1 MGLPG
6 AAMIQGVEAGVYRR
20 GESPVDRLSE
30 VFGERVQFRY
40 TCLDRI
46 VLHGYL
52 TGLQRPGQL
61 VHFFHDVVGVACIE
75 PKVLLGRTTAYR
87 QWMEQYTQGQGIP
100 VLAAPTGVRKEELVR
115 PSYGKLGP
123 REGIACVLTSLE
135 NNRTFI
141 SYTPRRTPR
150 SGDTTYRRIET
161 GRKRFQHLY
170 WYVWDPIMG
179 PMSLRVATYLPFTV
193 TCYLNGHHFVSER
206 LREAG
211 VALYQQD
218 NAILSVADPAA
229 LQAAADALTPAVLR
243 ERCDYWV
250 AKLAPSFSPA
260 ERAAVDLRYRYS
272 LAQIELATD
281 VIFAQPSPL
290 RALFRR
296 AVELGLLMGG
306 ADRTAHLFGRQITTR
321 YRGKLQTVLDRRN
334 EGHPV
339 LRSYYRTSFVKQ
351 YEKAETLLRTET
363 CINDPY
369 HLNVGRRLEN
379 LPKLVERMAAT
390 NQRFLDAQ
398 AELLACTVDQGELA
412 RLARPIQVGQRRV
425 PGLRLQDD
433 RLLRLL
439 DVLLHPGSFVA
450 DWTSR
455 DVLARL
461 LDRHRLTETDY
472 RPSQLRYD
480 LGKLRAHGL
489 VERIGRTRRY
499 CLTARGLKLGVILV
513 KLRTHLL
520 GPLATLATASA
531 PPPNTTHGS
540 AVEAAFRQ
548 VDLAI
553 DQLCT
558 TLGLKAAA

>member
-1 MGLPG
+1 MIHGDGTNG
-6 AAMIQGVEAGVYRR
+6 ASLEGG
-20 GESPVDRLSE
+20 SPVDRLSE
-30 VFGERVQFRY
+30 VLGERVQFRY
-40 TCLDRI
+40 TCLDRM

-61 VHFFHDVVGVACIE
+61 VHFFHDVVGVDCIE
-75 PKVLLGRTTAYR
+75 PKVLLGRTTVYR
-87 QWMEQYTQGQGIP
+87 DWVDRYTQGQGIP
-100 VLAAPTGVRKEELVR
+100 VLAAPKGVRKEALVR
-115 PSYGKLGP
+115 PFYGKLGP
-123 REGIACVLTSLE
+123 QEGIACVLTSLE

-141 SYTPRRTPR
+141 SYTPQRTPR
-150 SGDTTYRRIET
+150 SGDEQYRRIEI
-161 GRKRFQHLY
+161 GRKRFLHLY
-170 WYVWDPIMG
+170 WYVWDPVMG
-179 PMSLRVATYLPFTV
+179 PMSLRVSTYLPFTI

-206 LREAG
+206 LRQAG
-211 VALYQQD
+211 VALYQRD
-218 NAILSVADPAA
+218 NAILRVADPIA
-229 LQAAADALTPAVLR
+229 LQAAADTLTPAVLQ
-243 ERCDYWV
+243 ERCDYWA

-260 ERAAVDLRYRYS
+260 ARAAVDLRYRFS
-272 LAQIELATD
+272 LAQLELATD
-281 VIFAQPSPL
+281 VIFAEPSPL

-306 ADRTAHLFGRQITTR
+306 ADRTAHLFGRQITSR

-339 LRSYYRTSFVKQ
+339 LRAYYQTSFVKQ

-379 LPKLVERMAAT
+379 LPTLVKRMAAT
-390 NQRFLDAQ
+390 NRRFLDAQ
-398 AELLACTVDQGELA
+398 AELLACTVDQGDLA
-412 RLARPIQVGQRRV
+412 RLAQPIQVGQRRV

-433 RLLRLL
+433 RLIRLL
-439 DVLLHPGSFVA
+439 DVLLHPGTFVA

-461 LDRHRLTETDY
+461 LDRHRLAEADY
-472 RPSQLRYD
+472 PLTQLRYD

-499 CLTARGLKLGVILV
+499 RVTAHGLKLGVTLV
-513 KLRTHLL
+513 KLRTRLL
-520 GPLATLATASA
+520 GPLATLVTAPASR
-531 PPPNTTHGS
+531 PDTTNDS

-548 VDLAI
+548 VDHAI
-553 DQLCT
+553 DQLCI
-558 TLGLKAAA
+558 TLGLKTAA

>member
-1 MGLPG
+1 
-6 AAMIQGVEAGVYRR
+6 
-20 GESPVDRLSE
+20 VDRLSE

-40 TCLDRI
+40 ACLDRI

-75 PKVLLGRTTAYR
+75 PTVLLGRTTAYR
-87 QWMEQYTQGQGIP
+87 DWVDRYTQGQGIP
-100 VLAAPTGVRKEELVR
+100 VLAAPKGVRKEELVR
-115 PSYGKLGP
+115 PYYGKLGP

-135 NNRTFI
+135 NSRTFI
-141 SYTPRRTPR
+141 SYAPRRTPL
-150 SGDTTYRRIET
+150 SGDANYRRIET
-161 GRKRFQHLY
+161 GRKRFLHLY
-170 WYVWDPIMG
+170 WYVRDPVMG

-193 TCYLNGHHFVSER
+193 TCYLNGHHFVSQH

-211 VALYQQD
+211 VAFYQQD
-218 NAILSVADPAA
+218 NAILRVGDPVA
-229 LQAAADALTPAVLR
+229 LQAAADALTPSVLQ
-243 ERCDYWV
+243 ERCDYWA

-260 ERAAVDLRYRYS
+260 ERATVDLRYRYS

-281 VIFAQPSPL
+281 VIFAEPSPL

-296 AVELGLLMGG
+296 AVELGLLTGG
-306 ADRTAHLFGRQITTR
+306 ADRTAHLFGRQITSR

-379 LPKLVERMAAT
+379 LPKLAERMAET

-412 RLARPIQVGQRRV
+412 RLAQPVHLGKRRV

-433 RLLRLL
+433 RVIRLL
-439 DVLLHPGSFVA
+439 DAILHPGGFVA

-455 DVLARL
+455 DVLTRL
-461 LDRHRLTETDY
+461 LSRHRLAETDY
-472 RPSQLRYD
+472 RLGQLRYD
-480 LGKLRAHGL
+480 LGKLRAHGF

-499 CLTARGLKLGVILV
+499 RLTARGLKLGVLLV
-513 KLRTHLL
+513 KLRTRLL
-520 GPLATLATASA
+520 GPLATLVATPAS
-531 PPPNTTHGS
+531 PPDTTTDS

-548 VDLAI
+548 VDRAI
-553 DQLCT
+553 DLLCA
-558 TLGLKAAA
+558 TLGLTPAA

>member
-1 MGLPG
+1 
-6 AAMIQGVEAGVYRR
+6 
-20 GESPVDRLSE
+20 VDRLSDL
-30 VFGERVQFRY
+30 FGERVQFRY
-40 TCLDRI
+40 TCLDRL

-61 VHFFHDVVGVACIE
+61 VHFFHEVVGVACIE

-87 QWMEQYTQGQGIP
+87 DWVDRYTQGQGIP
-100 VLAAPTGVRKEELVR
+100 MLAAPKGVRKEELVR
-115 PSYGKLGP
+115 PYYGKLGP
-123 REGIACVLTSLE
+123 QEGIACVLTSLE

-141 SYTPRRTPR
+141 SYAPQRTPQ
-150 SGDTTYRRIET
+150 SGDANYRRIET
-161 GRKRFQHLY
+161 GRKRFLHLY
-170 WYVWDPIMG
+170 WYIWDPVMG
-179 PMSLRVATYLPFTV
+179 PMSLRVATYLPFTI
-193 TCYLNGHHFVSER
+193 TAYLNGHHFVGER
-206 LREAG
+206 LRQAG
-211 VALYQQD
+211 VAFYQQD
-218 NAILSVADPAA
+218 NAILSVADPVA
-229 LQAAADALTPAVLR
+229 LQAAADALTPAVLQ
-243 ERCDYWV
+243 ERCACWA

-260 ERAAVDLRYRYS
+260 ECEAVDLRYRYS

-281 VIFAQPSPL
+281 VIFEQPSPL

-296 AVELGLLMGG
+296 AVELGLLLGG
-306 ADRTAHLFGRQITTR
+306 ADRTTHLFGRQITRR
-321 YRGKLQTVLDRRN
+321 YQGKLQTVLDRRN

-339 LRSYYRTSFVKQ
+339 LRAYYQTSFVKQ

-379 LPKLVERMAAT
+379 LPKLATRMAET

-412 RLARPIQVGQRRV
+412 RLAQPVQVGRRRV

-433 RLLRLL
+433 RVIRLL

-461 LDRHRLTETDY
+461 LDRHRLTESDY
-472 RPSQLRYD
+472 RLSQLRYD
-480 LGKLRAHGL
+480 LGKLRAHGF

-499 CLTARGLKLGVILV
+499 RLTARGLKLGVLLV
-513 KLRTHLL
+513 KLRARLL
-520 GPLATLATASA
+520 GPIATLVTA
-531 PPPNTTHGS
+531 PTPQPTTNDS
-540 AVEAAFRQ
+540 QVEAAFRQ
-548 VDLAI
+548 VDLAL
-553 DQLCT
+553 DQLFI
-558 TLGLKAAA
+558 TLGLKDAA

>member
-1 MGLPG
+1 M
-6 AAMIQGVEAGVYRR
+6 
-20 GESPVDRLSE
+20 DRLSE
-30 VFGERVQFRY
+30 VFGERVQFRS

-52 TGLQRPGQL
+52 TGLQRPEQL
-61 VHFFHDVVGVACIE
+61 VYFFHDVVGVECIE
-75 PKVLLGRTTAYR
+75 PKVLVGRTTAYR
-87 QWMEQYTQGQGIP
+87 DWVDRYTQGQGIP
-100 VLAAPTGVRKEELVR
+100 VLAAPKGVRKEELVR
-115 PSYGKLGP
+115 PYYGKLGP
-123 REGIACVLTSLE
+123 HEGIACVLTSLE
-135 NNRTFI
+135 NTRTFI
-141 SYTPRRTPR
+141 SYTPQRTPR
-150 SGDTTYRRIET
+150 SGDEHYRRIDT
-161 GRKRFQHLY
+161 GRKRFLHLY
-170 WYVWDPIMG
+170 WYVWDPVMG

-193 TCYLNGHHFVSER
+193 TAYLNGHHFVSER
-206 LREAG
+206 LRQAG
-211 VALYQQD
+211 VALYQRD
-218 NAILSVADPAA
+218 NAILRVRDPVA
-229 LQAAADALTPAVLR
+229 LQVAADALTPTVLQ
-243 ERCDYWV
+243 ERCDYW
-250 AKLAPSFSPA
+250 ATKLAPQFSPA
-260 ERAAVDLRYRYS
+260 ERAAMDLRYRYS

-281 VIFAQPSPL
+281 VVFAAPSPL

-306 ADRTAHLFGRQITTR
+306 ADRTSHLFGRQITSR

-379 LPKLVERMAAT
+379 LPKLVERMADT

-412 RLARPIQVGQRRV
+412 RLAQPVQVGKRRV

-433 RLLRLL
+433 RVLRLL
-439 DVLLHPGSFVA
+439 DVLLHPGGFVA

-461 LDRHRLTETDY
+461 LERHRLAETDY
-472 RPSQLRYD
+472 RLSQLRYD
-480 LGKLRAHGL
+480 LGKLRAHGF
-489 VERIGRTRRY
+489 VERIGRSRRY
-499 CLTARGLKLGVILV
+499 RLTAPGLKLGVLLV
-513 KLRTHLL
+513 KLRTRLL
-520 GPLATLATASA
+520 GPLATLVAA
-531 PPPNTTHGS
+531 PTPQPDSTSDG

-548 VDLAI
+548 VDRAV
-553 DQLCT
+553 DQLCA
-558 TLGLKAAA
+558 TLGLKPAA

>member
-1 MGLPG
+1 MG
-6 AAMIQGVEAGVYRR
+6 
-20 GESPVDRLSE
+20 RLSDL
-30 VFGERVQFRY
+30 FGERVQFRY

-87 QWMEQYTQGQGIP
+87 DWVDRYTQGQGIP
-100 VLAAPTGVRKEELVR
+100 VLSAPKGVRKEDVVR
-115 PSYGKLGP
+115 PFYGKLGP
-123 REGIACVLTSLE
+123 QEGIACVLTSLE
-135 NNRTFI
+135 TNRTFI
-141 SYTPRRTPR
+141 SYTPQRTPR
-150 SGDTTYRRIET
+150 SGDASYRRIEI
-161 GRKRFQHLY
+161 GRKRFLHLY
-170 WYVWDPIMG
+170 WYVWDPVMG
-179 PMSLRVATYLPFTV
+179 PMSLRVSTYLPFTL
-193 TCYLNGHHFVSER
+193 TAYLNGHHFVSQR
-206 LREAG
+206 LRQAG
-211 VALYQQD
+211 VGLYQQD
-218 NAILSVADPAA
+218 NAILRVADPEA
-229 LQAAADALTPAVLR
+229 LQAAADALTPAVLQ
-243 ERCDYWV
+243 ERCDYWA

-281 VIFAQPSPL
+281 VIFAEPSPL

-306 ADRTAHLFGRQITTR
+306 ADRTAHLFGRQITAR
-321 YRGKLQTVLDRRN
+321 YRGKLPTVLDRRN

-339 LRSYYRTSFVKQ
+339 LRAYYQTSFVKQ

-363 CINDPY
+363 CINNTY

-379 LPKLVERMAAT
+379 LPKLVTRMADT

-412 RLARPIQVGQRRV
+412 RLAQPIQVGTRRV

-433 RLLRLL
+433 RVLRLL
-439 DVLLHPGSFVA
+439 DVLLHPGGFVA

-455 DVLARL
+455 NVLARL
-461 LDRHRLTETDY
+461 LDRHRLSETDY
-472 RPSQLRYD
+472 RLSQLRYD
-480 LGKLRAHGL
+480 LAKLRAHGF

-499 CLTARGLKLGVILV
+499 RLTERGLKLGVLLV
-513 KLRTHLL
+513 KLRTRLL
-520 GPLATLATASA
+520 GPLATLVTAPASR
-531 PPPNTTHGS
+531 PEITIDS

-553 DQLCT
+553 DHLCT
-558 TLGLKAAA
+558 TLGLKAVA